1 MKIDKSWD
9 DAGNYHKDW
18 HSYLQGCVEFR
29 DKSILELN
37 NYIKNHPQ
45 YKGTRGLPKE
55 FSGIVKAISIINN
68 LKYND

>member
-1 MKIDKSWD
+1 MNIDESWEKRGD
-9 DAGNYHKDW
+9 EFKDCN
-18 HSYLQGCVEFR
+18 SFLKGIEQYKEVLIG
-29 DKSILELN
+29 ELN
-37 NYIKNHPQ
+37 NYINNHPQ